1 VTIYTYDP
9 YVSTGVAPNSHALGQ
24 STLPVFQT
32 VQQYFSTITNQYMAG
47 QLQNILTVLTGIIG
61 TLVVIWIVIQAY
73 KIMMGTSQRPIMEL
87 GLSCLKIG
95 VIAYFAL
102 NAQHYADGVANL
114 INGIDD
120 SLTQAIMGQG
130 SGSIGANLDKIL
142 VTAVHQMSFCQ
153 SQISLMHT
161 STWSWI
167 IVILCL
173 LIAYV
178 PFLLEVAILVFGSQV
193 IIVILTAIGSIF
205 LCCLMFQSTKRFFD
219 SWVSKLVEQI
229 FTIMLAMV
237 ASNFMMVLFRNTIQS
252 QVLSDTSNPFGISL
266 FILIIGIICA
276 WVLSKVNQL
285 AGSLAG
291 GFALGVLQL
300 SDISDG
306 LSQAGNAMNV
316 AAKPVTVPASYLA
329 GKAGEYL
336 MDKWQNRGDHISG
349 SSPTSGQVADAPNSN
364 LKNDQSLKQT
374 KEAIRK
380 YQQDLDNN
388 GE

>member
-1 VTIYTYDP
+1 MTIYTYDP

-32 VQQYFSTITNQYMAG
+32 VQQYFSTITNQYMVP
-47 QLQNILTVLTGIIG
+47 QVQNILTVLTGIVG
-61 TLVVIWIVIQAY
+61 TLVVIWILWQGY
-73 KIMMGTSQRPIMEL
+73 KIMMGTSQRPIMEF

-120 SLTQAIMGQG
+120 TLTQAVMGHG
-130 SGSIGANLDKIL
+130 SGSIGANLDQIL
-142 VTAVHQMSFCQ
+142 GKAVNQLSFCQ
-153 SQISLMHT
+153 SQISLLHS
-161 STWSWI
+161 STWAWS

-178 PFLLEVAILVFGSQV
+178 PFLLEVALLVFGSQV
-193 IIVILTAIGSIF
+193 IIVVLTAVGSIF
-205 LCCLMFQSTKRFFD
+205 LCCLMFEPTKRFFD
-219 SWVSKLVEQI
+219 SWVSKLIEQI

-237 ASNFMMVLFRNTIQS
+237 ASNLMMILFQHTIKS
-252 QVLSDTSNPFGISL
+252 QVLSDTANPFAISL
-266 FILIIGIICA
+266 YILIIGIVCA

-300 SDISDG
+300 SDISQG
-306 LSQAGNAMNV
+306 ALQANNV
-316 AAKPVTVPASYLA
+316 MELAAKPVTVPASYLA